1 MTDIRAASPADAD
14 RLAELR
20 WEFRAG
26 RAPTIESR
34 DAFVKRC
41 AAWMAR
47 ELASEQ
53 AWRAWI
59 AVSDGAIVGHVWV
72 QTIEKIPNPIQE
84 GERHAYLSNFYVQ
97 PSARGGMGTRM
108 LETALAWARANG
120 IDRVVL
126 WPSARS
132 ITLYARHGFTREGDV
147 MELKL
152 STLKPQPSSLN
163 SSLKSDV

>member
-26 RAPTIESR
+26 RAPTIEPR
-34 DAFVKRC
+34 EAFVTRC

-47 ELASEQ
+47 ELAPEH
-53 AWRAWI
+53 AWRAWV
-59 AVSDGAIVGHVWV
+59 AEGDGTIVGHVWV
-72 QTIEKIPNPIQE
+72 QTIEKIPNPVQE

-97 PSARGGMGTRM
+97 PSARGGTGARL
-108 LETALAWARANG
+108 LETALAGARADG
-120 IDRVVL
+120 IDRVIL

-132 ITLYARHGFTREGDV
+132 ITIYARHGFTHQGDV
-147 MELKL
+147 MELNVR
-152 STLKPQPSSLN
+152 SQ
-163 SSLKSDV
+163 KSEV

>member
-1 MTDIRAASPADAD
+1 MTDIRTASAADAD

-26 RAPTIESR
+26 RAPAIEPR

-47 ELASEQ
+47 ELATEH
-53 AWRAWI
+53 AWRAWV
-59 AVSDGAIVGHVWV
+59 AVSDATIVGDVWV
-72 QTIEKIPNPIQE
+72 QTIGKIPNPVQE
-84 GERHAYLSNFYVQ
+84 GERHAYVSNFYVQ
-97 PSARGGMGTRM
+97 QAARGGTGTQM
-108 LETALAWARANG
+108 LETVLAWARANG
-120 IDRVVL
+120 IDRVIL

-132 ITLYARHGFTREGDV
+132 ITLYARHGFAHQGDV

-152 STLKPQPSSLN
+152 SQI
-163 SSLKSDV
+163 